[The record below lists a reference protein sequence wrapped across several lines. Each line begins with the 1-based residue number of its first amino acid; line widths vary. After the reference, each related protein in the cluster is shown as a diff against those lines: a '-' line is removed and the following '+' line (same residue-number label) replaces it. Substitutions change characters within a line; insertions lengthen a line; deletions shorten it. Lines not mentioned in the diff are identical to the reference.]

1 MPTTSDPAVPTPTR
15 AKQSIVALATV
26 GVLVLVFAVC
36 LVSAVQLLAPRDMPF
51 GVTASSPVVDA
62 VQQEYS
68 LELTTYSSEAELLAA
83 AERGDIYGGYIV
95 GSSADTLVTVPAKSF
110 FGEVY
115 VSAGFTEAAR
125 NADRTFTTTPVAP
138 LPKADRTGALVGLLL
153 LPTLVGG
160 YMVASLMFSA
170 SQIAAARGRI
180 AIVFAFAAV
189 VAVIT
194 GVAAGP
200 IIGAFPASHLWTLV
214 PCFFFVTAA
223 VGLSAVAI
231 QAVVG
236 KLGSLVVALLFI
248 IIGGSAAGGGGVAL
262 LPTYWQTIGALFP
275 PRHAIEL
282 YRNVRYFDGNNIA
295 TPILV
300 LLAYAAVSLVV
311 IVAMTHRARPVAASE
326 DGDEVAPVA
335 DLGAAKG
342 RRRLVPKDL
351 IAPVAFSLILT
362 SLFAFNYI
370 SSGHEPVA
378 DDMPFGVVGP
388 TALAEAAQGD
398 LLSLDLT
405 EYDDQDAATQAMDR
419 GEIYGALIT
428 SDSSTELMVV
438 STISDISPLDL
449 AGNFEEAARSAGE
462 TISVKAYAPTPLAP
476 KDPFALVPATLLVVL
491 LIGGYM
497 SAALLTTAVGAASGK
512 WRGLWLAGFSVVT
525 GLLLDVVATYWL
537 EGIPEDSFWVAWPI
551 LSLIILVV
559 ALFAA
564 VMRRLLGPAG
574 IVVTLIVILQFG
586 NPSSGGSNGAPY
598 LTPFW
603 NGVGPF
609 LPPRNAFLLL
619 RNTLYFD
626 GNGIG
631 QPLAVLLAYAV
642 IGAAVLGFLDWY
654 RSPELVVPGLD
665 QDDATQAAGVAIPV
679 GPLP

>member
-1 MPTTSDPAVPTPTR
+1 MIALST
-15 AKQSIVALATV
+15 VA
-26 GVLVLVFAVC
+26 VLVVVFGVC
-36 LVSAVQLLAPRDMPF
+36 LVSAVQLLAPRDMAF

-68 LELTTYSSEAELLAA
+68 LDITTYSSEADLMAA
-83 AERGDIYGGYIV
+83 AENGDIYGGYIV
-95 GSSADTLVTVPAKSF
+95 GSSSDTLVTVAAKSF

-115 VSAGFTEAAR
+115 VAAGFEEAAK
-125 NADRTFTTTPVAP
+125 NANRTYTTTPVAP
-138 LPKADRTGALVGLLL
+138 LPTADRTGALVGLLL

-160 YMVASLMFSA
+160 YMIASLMFSA

-180 AIVFAFAAV
+180 AIVFAFVFV
-189 VAVIT
+189 VALIT
-194 GVAAGP
+194 GIAAGP
-200 IIGAFPASHLWTLV
+200 LLGAFPTSHLWTLV
-214 PCFFFVTAA
+214 PCFFLVTAV

-248 IIGGSAAGGGGVAL
+248 IIGGAGAGGGGVAL
-262 LPTYWQTIGALFP
+262 LPTYWQRIGALFP

-295 TPILV
+295 MPIAV
-300 LLAYAAVSLVV
+300 LLAYGLVSIAV
-311 IVAMTHRARPVAASE
+311 IVAIARRTSPAPTDTTDVDAAALDDEMHRPQ
-326 DGDEVAPVA
+326 
-335 DLGAAKG
+335 

-362 SLFAFNYI
+362 TLFAVNYM
-370 SSGHEPVA
+370 SSGHEPIA
-378 DDMPFGVVGP
+378 NDMPFGVVGS

-398 LLSLDLT
+398 LFDLDVT
-405 EYDDQDAATQAMDR
+405 VYEDQDAVTTAMDR
-419 GEIYGALIT
+419 GEIYGALVT
-428 SDSSTELMVV
+428 TDSSTELTVV
-438 STISDISPLDL
+438 PSISDISPLDI
-449 AGNFEEAARSAGE
+449 AANFERAAAAAGD
-462 TISVKAYAPTPLAP
+462 TISVTAYTPTPLAP

-497 SAALLTTAVGAASGK
+497 SAALLTTSVGSASAR

-525 GLLLDVVATYWL
+525 GLLLDVVTTYWL
-537 EGIPEDSFWVAWPI
+537 EGFPTASFWVVWPI

-564 VMRRLLGPAG
+564 VMRRVLGPAG
-574 IVVTLIVILQFG
+574 IIVTLIVILQFG
-586 NPSSGGSNGAPY
+586 NPSSGGSNGAAY

-603 NGVGPF
+603 NDIGPF
-609 LPPRNAFLLL
+609 LPPRNAFLLI

-626 GNGIG
+626 GNGIA
-631 QPLAVLLAYAV
+631 QPLTVLLVYAV
-642 IGAAVLGFLDWY
+642 IGAVVLALLDWF
-654 RSPELVVPGLD
+654 RSPGLTVPGLHE
-665 QDDATQAAGVAIPV
+665 DDAAQAAGVAIPV